1 MMIKELKIGVI
12 KMAKMGSRKHL
23 KRYKAPKTW
32 PIHPK
37 EDTWTVKPSAGSHAI
52 VDSIPLTL
60 VIRDILKLAD
70 NSREAKRIINS
81 GNVLVDGR
89 VIKDYK
95 FPVGFQD
102 IIEIPKTEECYR
114 VLLDR
119 KGRLQLSLI
128 SENDKKLAKIV
139 NKTTIKGGKTQLNL
153 HDGKNIII
161 EENDYSVGDVVDLTL
176 PNLEISEVYPLD
188 VGATV
193 LVTGGKHTG
202 ELGTV
207 SEIIENKSSNP
218 NTIIIENSAKDEFLT
233 LKDYA
238 FVVGSDAPSI
248 SLLEVNK

>member
-1 MMIKELKIGVI
+1 
-12 KMAKMGSRKHL
+12 MAKMGSRKHL
-23 KRYKAPKTW
+23 KTYKAPKTW

-37 EDTWTVKPSAGSHAI
+37 EDTWTVKPSAGSH
-52 VDSIPLTL
+52 SIENSLSLTL

-95 FPVGFQD
+95 FPVGFMD
-102 IIEIPKTEECYR
+102 IIEIPKTGEVYR
-114 VLLDR
+114 VLLDK
-119 KGRLQLSLI
+119 KGRLQLNQI
-128 SENDKKLAKIV
+128 EENDSKLCKIV
-139 NKTTIKGGKTQLNL
+139 NKSTIKGGKIQVNL
-153 HDGKNIII
+153 HDGKNVIID
-161 EENDYSVGDVVDLTL
+161 ENDYNVGDVI
-176 PNLEISEVYPLD
+176 NLKVPDHEINEVFELKE
-188 VGATV
+188 GACV
-193 LVTGGKHTG
+193 LITGGKHTG

-207 SEIIENKSSNP
+207 SEIIVNESSNP

-238 FVVGSDAPSI
+238 FVVGGDAPSI